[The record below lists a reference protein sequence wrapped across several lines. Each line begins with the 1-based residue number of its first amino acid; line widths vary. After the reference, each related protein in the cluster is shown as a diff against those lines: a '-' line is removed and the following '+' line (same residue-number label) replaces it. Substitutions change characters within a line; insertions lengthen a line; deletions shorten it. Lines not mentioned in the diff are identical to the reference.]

1 MNFFSNLKVGT
12 KITAMILLLLLFMTG
27 IAFWGISQL
36 NLVSDEADNMY
47 AMDLQGLA
55 CAKDADIAMLSSV
68 RALYNS
74 ILFSPEVRSRYV
86 QNYEKFTGQVY
97 DNLKKIEPLIT
108 DPANKNLL
116 KNLQQAFDSMNS
128 SYKEL
133 MAKGEMAS
141 VETLLDDITK
151 MREQADKVED
161 MMNTLGTAMMGEA
174 ERRAAETTVVYE
186 HGRKYSIV
194 LLAAALV
201 LGSLYGLVT
210 KRAIANP
217 LATISSKAA
226 LVAAGNLDQTF
237 SMQRSDEIGQL
248 AAALE
253 QMVVSLRQRIAEA
266 EEQSQRATEQSRLA
280 AQATEEAHAAQALAE
295 QGHQAILQTAESIE
309 GVTARLY
316 TATEELS
323 SQIQESTR
331 GTDIQRERVATSATA
346 MEQMNSTVLEVARN
360 AGVAASGA
368 NLAREHALKGEAIVR
383 QSVKAIGEVQTDTR
397 YLKTNM
403 ESLGHQAEG
412 IGTIMTVIS
421 DIADQTNLLALNAA
435 IEAARAGE
443 AGRGFAVVADEVR
456 KLAESTMNA
465 TKEVGDAI
473 SGIQQSTKESIEA
486 AERTSHELNETV
498 GLVEKSGESLVE
510 IVEDVAAVAD
520 QVHSIAAAAEQ
531 QSAASEEIT
540 RALDEINRMA
550 DEGAT
555 AMHMCAQAVVELSEQ
570 SDGLKNLVNDLR
582 NK

>member
-86 QNYEKFTGQVY
+86 QNYERFTGQVY
-97 DNLKKIEPLIT
+97 ENLKKIEPLIT
-108 DPANKNLL
+108 DAANKDLL

-128 SYKEL
+128 GYKEL

-151 MREQADKVED
+151 MREQADKVEN
-161 MMNTLGTAMMGEA
+161 MMAGLGTAMMGEA

-186 HGRKYSIV
+186 HGRKYSLV

-266 EEQSQRATEQSRLA
+266 EEQSQRATEQSKLA
-280 AQATEEAHAAQALAE
+280 AQATEEAHAAQTVAE
-295 QGHQAILQTAESIE
+295 KGHQAILQTAESIE
-309 GVTARLY
+309 GVTDKLY
-316 TATEELS
+316 AATEELS
-323 SQIQESTR
+323 TQIQESTR

-383 QSVKAIGEVQTDTR
+383 QSVEAIGEVQTDTR
-397 YLKTNM
+397 HLKTNM

-465 TKEVGDAI
+465 TKEVGNAI

-520 QVHSIAAAAEQ
+520 QVRSIAAAAEQ

-555 AMHMCAQAVVELSEQ
+555 AMHMCAQAVLELSEQ

-582 NK
+582 KK